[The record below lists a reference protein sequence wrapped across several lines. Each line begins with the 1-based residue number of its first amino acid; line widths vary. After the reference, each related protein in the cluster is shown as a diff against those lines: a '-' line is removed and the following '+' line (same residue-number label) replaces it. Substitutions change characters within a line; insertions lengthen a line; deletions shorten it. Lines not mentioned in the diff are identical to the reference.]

1 MKILLLLLVSVSLS
15 AQSYDGLYRQKVKTL
30 DSTVETLYAVISGDK
45 GEKRDWHLFKYLFTD
60 GAQLTPFQ
68 TDAHGKVHATYLSP
82 DDYVERSGAYLENR
96 GFFEKEIHRVTET
109 YGNLVQIFSTYES
122 YHSSKDTEPF
132 ARGINSI
139 QLMKDRGRWYV
150 ANITWQGET
159 DEFPIPDKYLK

>member
-1 MKILLLLLVSVSLS
+1 MKTLLLLLISVSLS

-45 GEKRDWHLFKYLFTD
+45 GEKRDWDLFNYLFAE
-60 GAQLTPFQ
+60 GAQLTPLQ
-68 TDAHGKVHATYLSP
+68 TDPHGKVHASYLSP
-82 DDYVERSGAYLENR
+82 ADYVERAGAYLENE

-122 YHSSKDTEPF
+122 YRSSKDTKPF